1 MDKAEYQS
9 RLEELNSLVKKE
21 DYEGALAV
29 AESVDWRRVKSL
41 RTLGMV
47 ADVYEA
53 NKRYPEAKKILLMA
67 YDRSSMGKGIL
78 YRLVEVSVKMKDF
91 DEAIDF
97 YNEFEAVAHH
107 DNSRYLLKY
116 KILKGQ
122 KAPLEEQISVLEEYK
137 EREFTERW
145 AYELANLY
153 SKAGETQKCVD
164 ACDEL
169 ILWFSEGKYVTKAMD
184 LKMKYEPLSPSQQVK
199 YEHRFD
205 YRKNEEPSEDPEALE
220 VRLAGESGASE
231 MAVTKETA
239 ETPEVKPEAEPEVKP
254 EVKPVNGG
262 VMNQYVAGEEEKE
275 AGSPY
280 EAYEKTQ
287 QAEADA
293 EQVQEYEALQ
303 QTEPIEEIPEEKAY
317 ADSTPT
323 YLGNTIDLHAEL
335 AKSIRD
341 VFSFRGKKQEET
353 AAEEEVSEEPVQYE
367 VKDLEPE
374 QLDVNVEVSPDAN
387 TTIKTRPQP
396 KPKEKAEPVM
406 PKPKAEKKYE
416 EPDLEALFQETAANL
431 SEEVAEEEAVEQT
444 AEPAAEPPAEA
455 ENAEQPMDPES
466 EAKALEEAE
475 EPQAEA
481 EMEEAAEPAAEAQEI
496 AEPMDEAET
505 EEITEPAAGAETE
518 EAAEPAAEAEAEKV
532 TEPTAEAKTE
542 EAAEPQAEIEIEAA
556 QIEETVE
563 PAETSSLDATVV
575 IPDLTPSEETKA
587 TIDFSELQA
596 ALNDEATAAEKASE
610 IELPDEEE
618 PAEAET
624 AAKPEEEAA
633 PETPAEPEDP
643 FESADTQPIEITPEE
658 VEIEV
663 PTEPKRERVSDAT
676 INMSVEKA
684 TDATVQL
691 IRGKIPEGTVAKS
704 IEEVLREETPEET
717 RLRILNDTQP
727 DKLSDE
733 QKALF
738 TYFAKVPGMDIQ
750 ILDAMHG
757 VYHYAGDRTSRHGN
771 IAIMGGYGTGKTKL
785 SEDLVRAICADL
797 KLPATKM
804 ARLDASVLNKKDCAQ
819 IVSKLSGGFLLIERA
834 GLMYP
839 ETIEKLSQAMEF
851 RTDSL
856 VLIIEDEKVS
866 MRGLLRNYPD
876 FAKKFETVISIPV
889 FTNDELVTFA
899 RTYARENGYKLDEMG
914 VLALYT
920 QIGNN
925 QKEGEPMTIS
935 QVKDMVDRAIAHA
948 EKGTRKFGRRMSRK
962 HTDAD
967 DRVILYEK
975 DFDF

>member
-29 AESVDWRRVKSL
+29 VEAVDWRRVKSL

-67 YDRSSMGKGIL
+67 YDRSSIGKGIL

-97 YNEFEAVAHH
+97 YNEFEAVARH

-116 KILKGQ
+116 KILRGQ
-122 KAPLEEQISVLEEYK
+122 KAPLEEQISLLEEYK

-153 SKAGETQKCVD
+153 SKAGETQKCID

-184 LKMKYEPLSPSQQVK
+184 LKMKYEPLSPSQQIK

-205 YRKNEEPSEDPEALE
+205 YKKNEEPSEDPEALK
-220 VRLAGESGASE
+220 VRLAGESGAGE
-231 MAVTKETA
+231 MAATKEPA
-239 ETPEVKPEAEPEVKP
+239 ETP

-262 VMNQYVAGEEEKE
+262 VMSQYVAGEEEKE

-303 QTEPIEEIPEEKAY
+303 QTEEPIEEIPEEQAY

-353 AAEEEVSEEPVQYE
+353 AVEEETSEEPVQYE

-387 TTIKTRPQP
+387 TTIKTRPRP

-406 PKPKAEKKYE
+406 PKAPKPEKKYE

-431 SEEVAEEEAVEQT
+431 SEEVAEEEA
-444 AEPAAEPPAEA
+444 
-455 ENAEQPMDPES
+455 
-466 EAKALEEAE
+466 E
-475 EPQAEA
+475 EPV
-481 EMEEAAEPAAEAQEI
+481 
-496 AEPMDEAET
+496 
-505 EEITEPAAGAETE
+505 
-518 EAAEPAAEAEAEKV
+518 EPAAEAETAEQPMDEAEIEEIIEPAAEAEIEEAEV
-532 TEPTAEAKTE
+532 TEPAVEAET
-542 EAAEPQAEIEIEAA
+542 EAAEKAQAEAE
-556 QIEETVE
+556 IEETVE
-563 PAETSSLDATVV
+563 PAETPSMDATVV
-575 IPDLTPSEETKA
+575 IPDLKPAEETRP

-596 ALNDEATAAEKASE
+596 ALNAEVQEAEKASE
-610 IELPDEEE
+610 IELPDEPET
-618 PAEAET
+618 AEAEP
-624 AAKPEEEAA
+624 ADEPESETE
-633 PETPAEPEDP
+633 PETPAETEPADP
-643 FESADTQPIEITPEE
+643 FEPAGTQPIEITPEE
-658 VEIEV
+658 IEIEV

-676 INMSVEKA
+676 INMSIEKT

-691 IRGKIPEGTVAKS
+691 IRDNIPEGTVAKS
-704 IEEVLREETPEET
+704 IEEVLREETPEEA

-819 IVSKLSGGFLLIERA
+819 IVSKLAGGFLLIERA

-839 ETIEKLSQAMEF
+839 ETIEKLSQAMDF

-866 MRGLLRNYPD
+866 MRGLLRNNPD

-899 RTYARENGYKLDEMG
+899 RTYARENGYKMDEMG

-975 DFDF
+975 DFEF

>member
-29 AESVDWRRVKSL
+29 VEAVDWRRVKSL

-67 YDRSSMGKGIL
+67 YDRSSIGKGIL

-97 YNEFEAVAHH
+97 YNEFEAVARH

-116 KILKGQ
+116 KILRGQ
-122 KAPLEEQISVLEEYK
+122 KAPLEEQISLLEEYK

-153 SKAGETQKCVD
+153 SKAGETQKCID

-184 LKMKYEPLSPSQQVK
+184 LKMKYEPLSPSQQIK

-205 YRKNEEPSEDPEALE
+205 YKKNEEPSEDPEALE
-220 VRLAGESGASE
+220 VRLAGESGAGE
-231 MAVTKETA
+231 MAATKEPA
-239 ETPEVKPEAEPEVKP
+239 ETP

-262 VMNQYVAGEEEKE
+262 VMSQYVAGEEEKE

-303 QTEPIEEIPEEKAY
+303 QTEEPIEEIPEEQAY

-353 AAEEEVSEEPVQYE
+353 AVEEETSEEPVQYE

-406 PKPKAEKKYE
+406 PKAPKPEKKYE

-431 SEEVAEEEAVEQT
+431 SEEVAEEEAE
-444 AEPAAEPPAEA
+444 EPAEQVAEA
-455 ENAEQPMDPES
+455 ETAEQPMDPES
-466 EAKALEEAE
+466 EAEAREAAE

-481 EMEEAAEPAAEAQEI
+481 EPEEAAEPAV
-496 AEPMDEAET
+496 EAET
-505 EEITEPAAGAETE
+505 E
-518 EAAEPAAEAEAEKV
+518 AAEKAQAEAE
-532 TEPTAEAKTE
+532 
-542 EAAEPQAEIEIEAA
+542 
-556 QIEETVE
+556 IEETVE
-563 PAETSSLDATVV
+563 PAETPSMDATVV
-575 IPDLTPSEETKA
+575 IPDLKPAEETRP

-596 ALNDEATAAEKASE
+596 ALNAEVQEAEKASE
-610 IELPDEEE
+610 IELPDEPES
-618 PAEAET
+618 ET
-624 AAKPEEEAA
+624 E
-633 PETPAEPEDP
+633 PETPAETEPADP
-643 FESADTQPIEITPEE
+643 FEPAGTQPIEITPEE
-658 VEIEV
+658 IEIEV

-676 INMSVEKA
+676 INMSIEKT

-691 IRGKIPEGTVAKS
+691 IRDNIPEGTVAKS
-704 IEEVLREETPEET
+704 IEEVLREETPEEA

-819 IVSKLSGGFLLIERA
+819 IVSKLAGGFLLIERA

-839 ETIEKLSQAMEF
+839 ETIEKLSQAMDF

-899 RTYARENGYKLDEMG
+899 RTYARENGYKMDEMG

-975 DFDF
+975 DFEF

>member
-29 AESVDWRRVKSL
+29 VESVDWRRVKSL

-67 YDRSSMGKGIL
+67 YDRSSIGKGIL

-97 YNEFEAVAHH
+97 YNEFEEVAHH

-122 KAPLEEQISVLEEYK
+122 KAPLEQQISLLEEYK

-153 SKAGETQKCVD
+153 SKAGETQKCVA

-169 ILWFSEGKYVTKAMD
+169 ILWFSEGKYVTKAME
-184 LKMKYEPLSPSQQVK
+184 LKMKYEPLSPSQKVK

-205 YRKNEEPSEDPEALE
+205 YKKNEEPSEDPEALE
-220 VRLAGESGASE
+220 VRLAGESGAGE
-231 MAVTKETA
+231 MAATKEPA
-239 ETPEVKPEAEPEVKP
+239 GMQ
-254 EVKPVNGG
+254 EVKPVSGG
-262 VMNQYVAGEEEKE
+262 VLSQYLAGEEEKE

-280 EAYEKTQ
+280 EAYQKTQ
-287 QAEADA
+287 QAKANA
-293 EQVQEYEALQ
+293 AQVQEYEAEP
-303 QTEPIEEIPEEKAY
+303 QTKPIEEVPEEKAY
-317 ADSTPT
+317 ADNTPT

-353 AAEEEVSEEPVQYE
+353 AEEEEPVKEEETSDEPVQYE
-367 VKDLEPE
+367 IKDLEPE
-374 QLDVNVEVSPDAN
+374 QLDVNVEIAPDAN
-387 TTIKTRPQP
+387 MTIKTRPQP

-406 PKPKAEKKYE
+406 PKTREEKTYE
-416 EPDLEALFQETAANL
+416 EPDLATLFQETAANL
-431 SEEVAEEEAVEQT
+431 SEEVAEEEAETTEQPMDPEFAT
-444 AEPAAEPPAEA
+444 KAEEEAAEPTEPAEEA
-455 ENAEQPMDPES
+455 ETTEQPMDPES
-466 EAKALEEAE
+466 EAKAE
-475 EPQAEA
+475 
-481 EMEEAAEPAAEAQEI
+481 EEAAEPTEPAEEAETTEQPINPASEANAEEEVEI
-496 AEPMDEAET
+496 PQPEAET
-505 EEITEPAAGAETE
+505 EEKE
-518 EAAEPAAEAEAEKV
+518 E
-532 TEPTAEAKTE
+532 
-542 EAAEPQAEIEIEAA
+542 
-556 QIEETVE
+556 VE
-563 PAETSSLDATVV
+563 PAETSDMDETVV
-575 IPDLTPSEETKA
+575 IPDLKPVEDTRA
-587 TIDFSELQA
+587 TIDFGELQA
-596 ALNDEATAAEKASE
+596 ALDNEVEASE
-610 IELPDEEE
+610 TEI
-618 PAEAET
+618 
-624 AAKPEEEAA
+624 
-633 PETPAEPEDP
+633 PAEPSDP
-643 FESADTQPIEITPEE
+643 FEPADTRPIEITPEE
-658 VEIEV
+658 IEIEV
-663 PTEPKRERVSDAT
+663 PTEPKRESVSDAT
-676 INMSVEKA
+676 INMSVERTA
-684 TDATVQL
+684 DATVQL
-691 IRGKIPEGTVAKS
+691 IRDKIPKGTVAKS
-704 IEEVLREETPEET
+704 IEEVLRDETPEET

-727 DKLSDE
+727 EKLNDE

-797 KLPATKM
+797 KIPATKM
-804 ARLDASVLNKKDCAQ
+804 ARLDASALNKKDCAQ

-839 ETIEKLSQAMEF
+839 ETIEKLSQAMDF

-899 RTYARENGYKLDEMG
+899 RTYARENGYKMDEMG

-925 QKEGEPMTIS
+925 QKEGEPMTIAK
-935 QVKDMVDRAIAHA
+935 VKEMVDRAIAHA

-975 DFDF
+975 DFEF

>member
-29 AESVDWRRVKSL
+29 VESVDWRRVKSL

-67 YDRSSMGKGIL
+67 YDRSSIGKGIL

-97 YNEFEAVAHH
+97 YNEFEEVAHH

-122 KAPLEEQISVLEEYK
+122 KAPLEQQISLLEEYK

-153 SKAGETQKCVD
+153 SKAGETQKCVA

-169 ILWFSEGKYVTKAMD
+169 ILWFSEGKYVTKAME
-184 LKMKYEPLSPSQQVK
+184 LKMKYEPLSPSQKVK

-205 YRKNEEPSEDPEALE
+205 YKKNEEPSEDPEALE
-220 VRLAGESGASE
+220 VRLAGESGAGE
-231 MAVTKETA
+231 MAATKEPA
-239 ETPEVKPEAEPEVKP
+239 GMQ
-254 EVKPVNGG
+254 EVKPVSGG
-262 VMNQYVAGEEEKE
+262 VLSQYLAGEEEKE

-280 EAYEKTQ
+280 EAYQKTQ
-287 QAEADA
+287 QAKANA
-293 EQVQEYEALQ
+293 AQVQEYEAEP
-303 QTEPIEEIPEEKAY
+303 QTKPIEEVPEEKAY
-317 ADSTPT
+317 ADNTPT

-353 AAEEEVSEEPVQYE
+353 AEEEEPVKEEETSDEPVQYE
-367 VKDLEPE
+367 IKDLEPE
-374 QLDVNVEVSPDAN
+374 QLDVNVEIAPDAN
-387 TTIKTRPQP
+387 MTIKTRPQP

-406 PKPKAEKKYE
+406 PKTREEKTYE
-416 EPDLEALFQETAANL
+416 EPDLAALFQETAANL
-431 SEEVAEEEAVEQT
+431 SEEVAEEEAETTEQPMDPEFAT
-444 AEPAAEPPAEA
+444 KAEEEAAEPTEPAEEA
-455 ENAEQPMDPES
+455 ETTEQPMDPES
-466 EAKALEEAE
+466 EAKAE
-475 EPQAEA
+475 
-481 EMEEAAEPAAEAQEI
+481 EEAAEPTEPAEEAETTEQPINPASEANAEEEVEI
-496 AEPMDEAET
+496 PQPEAET
-505 EEITEPAAGAETE
+505 EEKE
-518 EAAEPAAEAEAEKV
+518 E
-532 TEPTAEAKTE
+532 
-542 EAAEPQAEIEIEAA
+542 
-556 QIEETVE
+556 VE
-563 PAETSSLDATVV
+563 SAETSDMDETVV
-575 IPDLTPSEETKA
+575 IPDLKPVEDTRA
-587 TIDFSELQA
+587 TIDFGELQA
-596 ALNDEATAAEKASE
+596 ALDNEVEASE
-610 IELPDEEE
+610 Q
-618 PAEAET
+618 ASET
-624 AAKPEEEAA
+624 EI
-633 PETPAEPEDP
+633 PAEPSDP
-643 FESADTQPIEITPEE
+643 FEPADTRPIEITPEE
-658 VEIEV
+658 IEIEV
-663 PTEPKRERVSDAT
+663 PTEPKRESVSDAT
-676 INMSVEKA
+676 INMSVERTA
-684 TDATVQL
+684 DATVQL
-691 IRGKIPEGTVAKS
+691 IRDKIPKGTVAKS
-704 IEEVLREETPEET
+704 IEEVLRDETPEET

-727 DKLSDE
+727 EKLNDE

-797 KLPATKM
+797 KIPATKM
-804 ARLDASVLNKKDCAQ
+804 ARLDASALNKKDCAQ

-839 ETIEKLSQAMEF
+839 ETIEKLSQAMDF

-899 RTYARENGYKLDEMG
+899 RTYARENGYKMDEMG

-925 QKEGEPMTIS
+925 QKEGEPMTIAK
-935 QVKDMVDRAIAHA
+935 VKEMVDRAIAHA

-975 DFDF
+975 DFEF